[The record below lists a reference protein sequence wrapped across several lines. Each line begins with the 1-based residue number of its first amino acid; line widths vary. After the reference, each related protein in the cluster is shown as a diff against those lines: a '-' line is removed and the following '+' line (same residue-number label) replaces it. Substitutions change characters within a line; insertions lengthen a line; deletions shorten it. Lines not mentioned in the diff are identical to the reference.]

1 MKVLNKTT
9 RKNRRTIILFFLF
22 IVYIFSTKTTIE
34 SGNSA
39 SRYATIESL
48 VEKGTFIIDDS
59 AFIDT
64 NDKIYINNHFY
75 SDKPPIL
82 SFLTSGIYLVLY
94 YVFGIS
100 FKNNLALVTY
110 IITLLTSGLTTIL
123 MLFFFYKSLEFL
135 KVEEKYQHIL
145 VLTLGLATLIFPY
158 TLVFNNHII
167 VANLSFIIFYFII
180 KNKFEIL
187 KEYEYYL
194 IGLLAGLIFAID
206 LVTGGTFLVLFSLYF
221 LINLFK
227 KSIIKLAYYIVG
239 IIIPIFL
246 YLYFNILIG
255 GTILPFSL
263 VPEFFD
269 YPGSDFTKDNLTG
282 VASHDSLSSLLIYS
296 FHVLFGY
303 RGLFSYSP
311 ILLISFYFLIKLSA
325 NKKYLFFK
333 EALLVL
339 IGMST
344 VVLFYIFK
352 SNNYGGYAYGM
363 RWFVAFTPLLF
374 FFTVFYFK
382 DKLTSKKLK
391 FCLLL
396 VLISFFVALVG
407 VYNPWADSFGYPFF
421 LNQPVP
427 FLNNLRF
434 LLEDLL
440 KFIDPSLL
448 EYIKGLI

>member
-282 VASHDSLSSLLIYS
+282 VA
-296 FHVLFGY
+296 
-303 RGLFSYSP
+303 
-311 ILLISFYFLIKLSA
+311 
-325 NKKYLFFK
+325 
-333 EALLVL
+333 
-339 IGMST
+339 
-344 VVLFYIFK
+344 
-352 SNNYGGYAYGM
+352 
-363 RWFVAFTPLLF
+363 
-374 FFTVFYFK
+374 
-382 DKLTSKKLK
+382 
-391 FCLLL
+391 
-396 VLISFFVALVG
+396 
-407 VYNPWADSFGYPFF
+407 
-421 LNQPVP
+421 
-427 FLNNLRF
+427 
-434 LLEDLL
+434 
-440 KFIDPSLL
+440 
-448 EYIKGLI
+448 